1 MQSPSNSNPFIL
13 FLNEMKPSKFISTII
28 IVLTIA
34 WIGFQLFEFFNSKI
48 NFEEIKQIPI
58 SIAFL
63 ISIFLFKL
71 GLKNTFSVLFLVA
84 SILVLGTGLFTT
96 VSHELIFK
104 AESIILLFFAAHS
117 FHSMMP
123 QKSFFY
129 LLVFTGTA
137 VLFSISLIFETTN
150 SVLQFSQIVFGL
162 LTSVLAIVGTFK
174 SAN

>member
-1 MQSPSNSNPFIL
+1 MQSPFNSNPFIL
-13 FLNEMKPSKFISTII
+13 LLNEMKASKLISTII

-34 WIGFQLFEFFNSKI
+34 WIGFQLFEFFNNKI

-63 ISIFLFKL
+63 ISVFLFKL
-71 GLKNTFSVLFLVA
+71 GIKNTFSVFFLVA
-84 SILVLGTGLFTT
+84 SALVLGIGLFSTI
-96 VSHELIFK
+96 SHELIFK
-104 AESIILLFFAAHS
+104 LESIILLFFAAHT

-123 QKSFFY
+123 QKSFLY

-137 VLFSISLIFETTN
+137 ALFSISLILETTN
-150 SVLQFSQIVFGL
+150 SVLQFAQIVFGL
-162 LTSVLAIVGTFK
+162 LTSVLAIVGTIK